1 MPLYESIGN
10 IVRRI
15 YDMRIEGPPVLDVA
29 SNFPSAEGFFSTW
42 QSIRD
47 EARAVAQ
54 QVHRVPRFHEIMRE
68 QTSISANDK
77 RDWRMFLLKA
87 DGAEFP
93 HNMAVCPT
101 LAALVT
107 ASPDVLSA
115 SISFLTPGKH
125 IPVHRGPFRGV
136 LRFYLVLSMPLAADG
151 RPAAVLKIAGTE
163 HRLADGEYLLWDNT
177 FSLSS
182 SVPRPVEARMVRK
195 ARVNR
200 EAIMLIRIA
209 VMLLIGT
216 VALATPAAAQS
227 TPPAAAII
235 RTVIATTKLPS
246 VTDVPLYFR
255 VVSVTLSP
263 SEKSSVSA
271 ANGILY
277 QMSGSTEV
285 AVDNQAATLKSG
297 DGVFIPGGRKVTLT
311 AGSGVPST
319 FLHFILAPATDLDRP
334 VETAPAVA
342 RELYRTPTA
351 IPDLKPGGYDLN
363 LTLPP
368 LIPDR

>member
-1 MPLYESIGN
+1 MQPL
-10 IVRRI
+10 VRAQS
-15 YDMRIEGPPVLDVA
+15 EGCLRQHWQYRPTNLRCEHRGSAHRRDVA
-29 SNFPSAEGFFSTW
+29 TNPPSPERFSCAW
-42 QSIRD
+42 QSIPD
-47 EARAVAQ
+47 EARAVARQ
-54 QVHRVPRFHEIMRE
+54 MDRRSDFHEIMRE
-68 QTSISANDK
+68 QTSISANDM
-77 RDWRMFLLKA
+77 RDWRMFILKA
-87 DGAEFP
+87 YGAEFP

-115 SISFLTPGKH
+115 SISFLAPGKH
-125 IPVHRGPFRGV
+125 IPAHRGPFRGV

-182 SVPRPVEARMVRK
+182 NVPRPVEARMVRK

-200 EAIMLIRIA
+200 EGIMLIRIA

-263 SEKSSVSA
+263 S
-271 ANGILY
+271 
-277 QMSGSTEV
+277 
-285 AVDNQAATLKSG
+285 
-297 DGVFIPGGRKVTLT
+297 
-311 AGSGVPST
+311 
-319 FLHFILAPATDLDRP
+319 
-334 VETAPAVA
+334 
-342 RELYRTPTA
+342 
-351 IPDLKPGGYDLN
+351 
-363 LTLPP
+363 
-368 LIPDR
+368 